1 MAGWTAR
8 SGREAKQP
16 GVLLQALNRDA
27 EASGFH
33 LGKRPHQRSDGESPG
48 LRLARLLTVVTQ
60 ARQREH
66 RQSDGGGREGRVG
79 CHQGRARRS
88 SATGRGL
95 WRTRAI
101 TRCHDAGAIAKI
113 VGHPVP
119 VTGDVAKV
127 TIGMEGQKH
136 DTTVGASMRL
146 ITWAAFSSSGE
157 LTAIDHDF
165 ILRADDVRPALMA
178 FRKGRHPR
186 RGPLSPI
193 AFTNTAIVLRAAL
206 KTI

>member
-66 RQSDGGGREGRVG
+66 RQGD
-79 CHQGRARRS
+79 GRASASRGGFGRRDAS
-88 SATGRGL
+88 GTKVVGR
-95 WRTRAI
+95 AS
-101 TRCHDAGAIAKI
+101 
-113 VGHPVP
+113 
-119 VTGDVAKV
+119 
-127 TIGMEGQKH
+127 EGN
-136 DTTVGASMRL
+136 V
-146 ITWAAFSSSGE
+146 SG
-157 LTAIDHDF
+157 
-165 ILRADDVRPALMA
+165 
-178 FRKGRHPR
+178 
-186 RGPLSPI
+186 
-193 AFTNTAIVLRAAL
+193 N
-206 KTI
+206 